1 MEAADRLEI
10 ARKYVVALERG
21 DTAHADHCLQSLS
34 DGRSAQLLRQVA
46 EVTREVH
53 QAFGGVISDQKLYEL
68 SKHAMPDAR
77 ERLTYVIAKTE
88 ESAHRTLNAV
98 EDMLPLAELLVTGAD
113 AAAQDPSRLSGFAA
127 EVREAGERLRTG
139 LTEVL
144 MAQEYQ
150 DLTGQ
155 VIKKTID
162 IVEQIEQKLV
172 SVLLSA
178 RTIPPAGEAP
188 RAPARGEA
196 TGPAIRQAPDVMNH
210 QHDVD
215 DLLAELGV

>member
-21 DTAHADHCLQSLS
+21 DTAHADLCLQSLS

>member
-1 MEAADRLEI
+1 MEAADRLEF
-10 ARKYVVALERG
+10 ARKLVVALEHGETG
-21 DTAHADHCLQSLS
+21 DADRWLQSLS
-34 DGRSAQLLRQVA
+34 DGRSSQLLRQVA

-68 SKHAMPDAR
+68 SRHAMPDAR
-77 ERLTYVIAKTE
+77 ERLTYVIAQTE
-88 ESAHRTLNAV
+88 AAAHRTLTAV

-113 AAAQDPSRLSGFAA
+113 AASQDPARVADFVND
-127 EVREAGERLRTG
+127 VRDAGERLRSG

-162 IVEQIEQKLV
+162 IVEQVEQKLV

-178 RTIPPAGEAP
+178 RTLPVAADAP

>member
-1 MEAADRLEI
+1 MDVADRLEL
-10 ARKYVVALERG
+10 ARKLVGALERG
-21 DTAHADHCLQSLS
+21 EQGDADHWLQSLS
-34 DGRSAQLLRQVA
+34 DQRSSQLLKQVA

-53 QAFGGVISDQKLYEL
+53 QAFGGVISDQRLYEI

-77 ERLTYVIAKTE
+77 ERLTYVVEKTE
-88 ESAHRTLNAV
+88 ESAHRTLTAV
-98 EDMLPLAELLVTGAD
+98 EDMLSLTDRLVASAD
-113 AAAQDPSRLSGFAA
+113 AAGADGANASAFVQ
-127 EVREAGERLRTG
+127 EARQCGERLRGG

-155 VIKKTID
+155 VIKKTIE
-162 IVEQIEQKLV
+162 IVEQVELKLV
-172 SVLLSA
+172 SVLIAA
-178 RTIPPAGEAP
+178 RPAFSGHE
-188 RAPARGEA
+188 PARPAHGEA
-196 TGPAIRQAPDVMNH
+196 TGPAIRQAADVMNH